1 MSSFIAKLGAGLC
14 IGVTSLFSL
23 GANAAYPEK
32 PIRVILPYP
41 PGGGGDLLIRAI
53 QPMLEKR
60 LGQPIVVDYKTGA
73 AGNIGAQE
81 VVNAPP
87 DGYTLLLGATNNF
100 VINQYLFPK
109 MGFDPATALAP
120 VTVLID
126 QPYVLV
132 ISSKVPA
139 QTFAEFAAHAKT
151 QTGKLNFASPGS
163 GTVPHMSALMLSDQ
177 LGAKMVHVP
186 YRGSQPAVM
195 AVVGNEVQLFL
206 ASYGIIAGQ
215 IAEGKMR
222 PIVVAA
228 DKRLPLLP
236 NVQTAAEAGVP
247 PGILLGN
254 WWGLA
259 APKGTDR
266 AILQR
271 LAREVKAVMD
281 DPEIQK
287 KFVTQGSVPVG
298 STPEEFSSRI
308 QVESGQW
315 KNIVE
320 KTGVKIE

>member
-1 MSSFIAKLGAGLC
+1 MNRFIAKLRTGLC

-23 GANAAYPEK
+23 GAHAAYPEK
-32 PIRVILPYP
+32 PIRIILPYP
-41 PGGGGDLLIRAI
+41 PGGGGDLMIRAI

-60 LGQPIVVDYKTGA
+60 LGQTIVVDYKTGA

-109 MGFDPATALAP
+109 MGFDPTTAFAP
-120 VTVLID
+120 VSIMID
-126 QPYVLV
+126 QPYVVV
-132 ISSKVPA
+132 ISSQVPA
-139 QTFAEFAAHAKT
+139 QTFAEFAAYAKANP
-151 QTGKLNFASPGS
+151 GKVNFASPGA

-195 AVVGNEVQLFL
+195 ALAGNEVQLFI

-222 PIVVAA
+222 PVIVAA
-228 DKRLPLLP
+228 NKRLSLLP
-236 NVQTAAEAGVP
+236 NVPTAAEGGVP

-259 APKGTDR
+259 APKGTDP
-266 AILQR
+266 AIVQR
-271 LAREVKAVMD
+271 LARDVKAVMA
-281 DPEIQK
+281 DPEVQK
-287 KFVTQGSVPVG
+287 KFVNQGSVPIG

-308 QVESGQW
+308 QIESSQW

-320 KTGVKIE
+320 KTGVKVE

>member
-1 MSSFIAKLGAGLC
+1 MIRFIAKLRTGIC
-14 IGVTSLFSL
+14 IGVTSLFALS
-23 GANAAYPEK
+23 AHAAYPEK
-32 PIRVILPYP
+32 PIRIILPYP

-60 LGQPIVVDYKTGA
+60 LGQSILVDYKTGA

-81 VVNAPP
+81 VANAPP

-109 MGFDPATALAP
+109 MGFDPVTAFAP

-126 QPYVLV
+126 QPYVVV
-132 ISSKVPA
+132 ISSQVPA
-139 QTFAEFAAHAKT
+139 QTFSEFAAYAKANA
-151 QTGKLNFASPGS
+151 GKLNFASPGA
-163 GTVPHMSALMLSDQ
+163 GTVPHMSALMLSDM

-195 AVVGNEVQLFL
+195 ALVGNEVQLFI
-206 ASYGIIAGQ
+206 ASYGIIAGH
-215 IAEGKMR
+215 IADGKMR
-222 PIVVAA
+222 PVIVAA

-236 NVQTAAEAGVP
+236 AVPTAAEGGIP

-259 APKGTDR
+259 APMGTDR
-266 AILQR
+266 AIVQR

-287 KFVTQGSVPVG
+287 KFMSQGSVPVG

-308 QVESGQW
+308 QAESSQW
-315 KNIVE
+315 KKIVE
-320 KTGVKIE
+320 RTGVKVE